1 MTDALCELR
10 QQGKGVTPQA
20 ESLAK
25 GIKDK
30 LGNLQQSVLNAV
42 IAVDK
47 TGLQQTAHTVQGRLE
62 QARKWLSNP
71 GQDDKGLGQ
80 RAIALIVEEG
90 RKVADGLPGVQ
101 KSEILQLCDEVDH
114 LSKQLANLCAQGKG
128 DTAQGQEIARKLS
141 QKLHELKE
149 RINAAV
155 VNRVVE
161 DFIDIVTPLKQFT
174 ETVLLPEGYPNRD
187 QYFADKAANLQQ
199 FSNRAVKTAKMVA
212 AGK

>member
-1 MTDALCELR
+1 M
-10 QQGKGVTPQA
+10 
-20 ESLAK
+20 
-25 GIKDK
+25 
-30 LGNLQQSVLNAV
+30 
-42 IAVDK
+42 
-47 TGLQQTAHTVQGRLE
+47 E

-101 KSEILQLCDEVDH
+101 KAEILQLCDEVDG
-114 LSKQLANLCAQGKG
+114 LSRQLADLCARGQGNSPQ
-128 DTAQGQEIARKLS
+128 AQEIARKLS

-149 RINAAV
+149 RINQAV

-174 ETVLLPEGYPNRD
+174 EAVMVPEGTPNRD
-187 QYFADKAANLQQ
+187 QNFADKAAALQQ

-212 AGK
+212 VGKKKKRILYHTYLFTCIRAATGWYDSNQLTVKHGSKKDKQLQTRSCSNTV